1 MPSAIASMRVRSVAS
16 SAGTSNVTSV
26 HGPGSIVG
34 DATSPEGVAD
44 LRRAFRDELA
54 RAGMRE
60 DDIEVLFQDFHVV
73 LNRS

>member
-1 MPSAIASMRVRSVAS
+1 
-16 SAGTSNVTSV
+16 
-26 HGPGSIVG
+26 
-34 DATSPEGVAD
+34 VAD
-44 LRRAFRDELA
+44 LRRAFRAELA